1 MFEKIFRTERYSFR
15 LLLASSVTPFFLFIC
30 VFHSLAAMAGSL
42 AFQGAYAVSEN
53 QSTLTITVNRSGST
67 VGAASVTVISLD
79 GTATAGTD
87 FTAVSQILTWGA
99 GDALNKTFTVAIK
112 DDAVVEGA
120 EVFYLRFTSP
130 VGDGTGGDTAI
141 TLTDYEEGKFQF
153 SSSTFSGVE
162 ENLQAVATISRVS
175 GKDGPATVKI
185 NSSATG
191 SPAASDVADYTDID
205 TTVSFADG
213 ETSKNVS
220 IALKNDATAE
230 FSEFF
235 QLTLSTPVN
244 ATLGSIPVASVEIT
258 DTDSD
263 FTSTLKLLNKTTKNV
278 TQSELVDL
286 TQNSL
291 LDTKKKITDLV
302 NEIPILTLTE
312 LEAKQDT
319 DGLMTFDVEKDRV
332 YLRPIAIQR
341 SPPGSVP
348 NINVRDDIN
357 STFLTSQGWLLEAT
371 PALATKGLVV
381 LQKELASIF
390 LPDLVIEN
398 NGNITIQVDQG
409 APPFERDTS
418 NNVVVNYRFYDRWN
432 LRPSMISTITDS
444 LTEGYSLI
452 AHPFDSSEVV
462 MSVVYN
468 DGTSKRQQILSPA
481 PINGPELILELKSN
495 GISRCTLSPSAGC
508 KVAVTNPKQQN
519 NGIITFD
526 IVSNNVASG
535 KTQTLN
541 VTLLADYKIRK
552 TPNFSPSVVGFTETN
567 DLNGDSFADYKMIY
581 ANGEEQYFLFVSGI
595 LK

>member
-1 MFEKIFRTERYSFR
+1 
-15 LLLASSVTPFFLFIC
+15 
-30 VFHSLAAMAGSL
+30 
-42 AFQGAYAVSEN
+42 
-53 QSTLTITVNRSGST
+53 
-67 VGAASVTVISLD
+67 
-79 GTATAGTD
+79 
-87 FTAVSQILTWGA
+87 
-99 GDALNKTFTVAIK
+99 
-112 DDAVVEGA
+112 
-120 EVFYLRFTSP
+120 
-130 VGDGTGGDTAI
+130 
-141 TLTDYEEGKFQF
+141 
-153 SSSTFSGVE
+153 
-162 ENLQAVATISRVS
+162 
-175 GKDGPATVKI
+175 
-185 NSSATG
+185 
-191 SPAASDVADYTDID
+191 
-205 TTVSFADG
+205 
-213 ETSKNVS
+213 
-220 IALKNDATAE
+220 
-230 FSEFF
+230 
-235 QLTLSTPVN
+235 
-244 ATLGSIPVASVEIT
+244 
-258 DTDSD
+258 
-263 FTSTLKLLNKTTKNV
+263 
-278 TQSELVDL
+278 
-286 TQNSL
+286 
-291 LDTKKKITDLV
+291 
-302 NEIPILTLTE
+302 
-312 LEAKQDT
+312 
-319 DGLMTFDVEKDRV
+319 MTFDVEKDRV
-332 YLRPIAIQR
+332 YLRPIAIRR
-341 SPPGSVP
+341 SPPGAAP

-409 APPFERDTS
+409 APPFERDTT
-418 NNVVVNYRFYDRWN
+418 NNVIVNYRFYDRWN

-452 AHPFDSSEVV
+452 THPFDSSEVV

-495 GISRCTLSPSAGC
+495 GINRCTVSSSVGC

-581 ANGEEQYFLFVSGI
+581 ANGEEQYFLFVSGV